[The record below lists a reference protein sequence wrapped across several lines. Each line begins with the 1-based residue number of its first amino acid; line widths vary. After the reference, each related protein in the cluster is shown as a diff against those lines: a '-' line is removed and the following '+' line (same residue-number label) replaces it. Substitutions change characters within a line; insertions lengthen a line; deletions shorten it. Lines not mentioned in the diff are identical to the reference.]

1 MEERKIGEIFEVN
14 GVKLRVVK
22 DSFGITSCIGC
33 YFHGSK
39 LNMCG
44 VQKCSPCEREDYQS
58 VKFIK
63 IGD

>member
-33 YFHGSK
+33 YF
-39 LNMCG
+39 LDNDERCG
-44 VQKCSPCEREDYQS
+44 LLKCCASERKDRKQ

-63 IGD
+63 IGG